1 MTIEQAPLS
10 FAQWK
15 QCGKYFEWR
24 DHNVFF
30 QRGGKGEVL
39 LMLHGFPTCGWDWC
53 WISRHFVERFH
64 MVVPD
69 LLDYGLSLNAK
80 HKNCSIMDQADM
92 IEALMKHR
100 GITEAHILAHDVGD
114 TVAQELI
121 ARHNESSL
129 SFRILSSVF
138 LNGGMFPELHRPKPV
153 QKLLASPFGPLLA
166 RIATKKRF
174 LNGFAEV
181 FGSKTKPTGEHLN
194 EFWPAVVGV
203 NGRGSLAR
211 RIRYMAERKQ
221 HAARWVGAIINAFM
235 PLMMIN
241 GLDDPVSGSHAAD
254 GWAKLVPKAKLA
266 RLPGIGHY
274 PQVESP
280 DAVVELVNQFHDC
293 IVEKS
298 VKNTSA

>member
-1 MTIEQAPLS
+1 MTIEKAPLS

-24 DHNVFF
+24 DHNVYF

-53 WISRHFVERFH
+53 WISRYFVDRFH

-69 LLDYGLSLNAK
+69 LLDYGQSLNAK
-80 HKNCSIMDQADM
+80 RRPCSIMDQADM

-100 GITEAHILAHDVGD
+100 GIKEAHILAHDVGD

-129 SFRILSSVF
+129 SFHILSGVF
-138 LNGGMFPELHRPKPV
+138 LNGGMIPSLHRPRRV
-153 QKLLASPFGPLLA
+153 QKLLAGRFGPLLA
-166 RIATKKRF
+166 RFAGKEKF
-174 LNGFAEV
+174 LRGFAEI
-181 FGSKTKPTGEHLN
+181 FGAATKPSGRQLK
-194 EFWPAVVGV
+194 EFWPAMLGV

-211 RIRYMAERKQ
+211 RIRYMAEREI
-221 HAARWVGAIINAFM
+221 HADRWVGAIKDAFM

-241 GLDDPVSGSHAAD
+241 GLADPVSGEHAAD

-274 PQVESP
+274 PQVEAP
-280 DAVVELVNQFHDC
+280 DTVVDLVNQFHDC
-293 IVEKS
+293 IVEKAI
-298 VKNTSA
+298 KTKSA